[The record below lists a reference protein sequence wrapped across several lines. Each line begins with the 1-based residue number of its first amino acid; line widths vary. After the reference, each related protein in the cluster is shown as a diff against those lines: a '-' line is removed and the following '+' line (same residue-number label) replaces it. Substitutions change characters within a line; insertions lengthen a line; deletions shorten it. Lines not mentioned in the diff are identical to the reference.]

1 MEERMD
7 HEKLT
12 GAFLELI
19 RRASTT
25 LPKDV
30 EAAMEQAVEL
40 EGEGASA
47 GSSLALMLEN
57 ARQARDG
64 STPIC
69 QDTGALL
76 FFIEYGSDYRQKDI
90 EEAAKAAAAKATE
103 SYYLRPNAVDSVTGK
118 NSGNNLGITFPYF
131 HFDQRDRQGLRV
143 RLMLKGGG
151 SENVGAQYKLPDAR
165 LNAGRDLE
173 GVRRCVLDAVYNA
186 QGKGCAPGT
195 IGVGIGGDRG
205 TSYLCSK
212 EQLLRSLGD
221 TNTDAVLAEL
231 ETQLASE
238 LNQLGIGPSGFGGK
252 TTVLGV
258 KVGKLHRLPACFF
271 VSVSYMCWANRRAG
285 MSIEG
290 GEVTYD

>member
-1 MEERMD
+1 MGQERLAKD
-7 HEKLT
+7 
-12 GAFLELI
+12 FLELI

-25 LPKDV
+25 LPRDV
-30 EAAMEQAVEL
+30 EEAMAKAVEL

-57 ARQARDG
+57 ARQASEG

-76 FFIEYGSDYRQKDI
+76 FFIDYGPDFRQKEI
-90 EEAAKAAAAKATE
+90 EEAAKAAAAAATE
-103 SYYLRPNAVDSVTGK
+103 RYYLRPNAVDSVTGK

-131 HFDQRDRQGLRV
+131 HFDQREEDGLRV

-151 SENVGAQYKLPDAR
+151 SENVGAQYKLPDSS
-165 LNAGRDLE
+165 LGAGRDLE
-173 GVRRCVLDAVYNA
+173 GVRRCVIDAVYNA

-212 EQLLRSLGD
+212 EQLLRRLDD
-221 TNTDAVLAEL
+221 TNPDPTLAEL
-231 ETQLASE
+231 ETQLTAE

-258 KVGKLHRLPACFF
+258 KIGKLHRLPACFF
-271 VSVSYMCWANRRAG
+271 VSVSYMCWAYRKAAMTVR
-285 MSIEG
+285 G
-290 GEVTYD
+290 GEVTYDQD

>member
-1 MEERMD
+1 MN

-12 GAFLELI
+12 EIFLELI

-30 EAAMEQAVEL
+30 EAAMTQAIEL

-47 GSSLALMLEN
+47 ASSLALMLEN
-57 ARQARDG
+57 AKQASEG
-64 STPIC
+64 GTPIC

-76 FFIEYGSDYRQKDI
+76 FFIEYGPDYRQKDI
-90 EEAAKAAAAKATE
+90 EAAARAATALATE
-103 SYYLRPNAVDSVTGK
+103 QYLLRPNAVDSVTGK
-118 NSGNNLGITFPYF
+118 NSGNNLGVTFPYF
-131 HFDQRDRQGLRV
+131 HLDQRDEPGMRV

-151 SENVGAQYKLPDAR
+151 SENVGAQYKLPDSS
-165 LNAGRDLE
+165 LKAGRDLE

-186 QGKGCAPGT
+186 QGKGCAPGS

-205 TSYLCSK
+205 TSYLASK
-212 EQLLRSLGD
+212 EQLLRDLDD
-221 TNTDAVLAEL
+221 TNEDPVLAEL
-231 ETQLASE
+231 ETQLTNE

-271 VSVSYMCWANRRAG
+271 VSVSYVCWAYRKAFMTIVG
-285 MSIEG
+285 E
-290 GEVTYD
+290 EVTYD